1 MFALLAADELDGKTL
16 ITLYI
21 SIGAAILL
29 AAVIVTLCFID
40 KRLSSR
46 ALATAGVTLALSF
59 VLSLF
64 KVAPVTYGGSIT
76 LASML
81 PIMIFAYFYGFA
93 PALLTGVVFGLLQF
107 ISSPYD
113 VLHPLTFFLDYV
125 LAFSCIA
132 IVPLFK
138 KVIKNKTWSFVVGIT
153 AAYVFR
159 FIMHVTSGIIYF
171 NLGAIWAELPANTA
185 ITYSLLY
192 NVIYLLPDYVITA
205 IFGVI
210 LSATKALEKIQAYA
224 VK

>member
-1 MFALLAADELDGKTL
+1 MFALLADELDGKTL

-107 ISSPYD
+107 ISSPY
-113 VLHPLTFFLDYV
+113 VLTPLTFFLDYV

-132 IVPLFK
+132 IVPLFN

-192 NVIYLLPDYVITA
+192 NVVYLVPDYVITA

>member
-1 MFALLAADELDGKTL
+1 MFALLAEELDGKTL

-64 KVAPVTYGGSIT
+64 KVAPVPNGGSIT

-107 ISSPYD
+107 ISSPY
-113 VLHPLTFFLDYV
+113 VLTPLTFFLDYV